1 LEPNTLAMATKNLT
15 PLQIFRETKRLAA
28 IKKKLNEDQAALR
41 EKIKNQRKGYQNNKI
56 CVNNIVY
63 RLSTYMDGDVSI
75 EELGTVEEFNKL
87 LDW

>member
-1 LEPNTLAMATKNLT
+1 MEPNTLAMATKKLT

-63 RLSTYMDGDVSI
+63 RLSTYMDGGVSI